1 MTDPFPSIF
10 VAFDFLKY
18 DGLREGMSNH
28 FIFIQIYIA
37 DSKQS
42 NFYCWFSDN
51 LKVLKCIISILK
63 IEKYKFLD
71 NVD

>member
-18 DGLREGMSNH
+18 DGLREDMSKH
-28 FIFIQIYIA
+28 FYFHSNYNA
-37 DSKQS
+37 DSKKS